1 MISIFRRMSLF
12 SQIVSSQHYFYLK
25 TGRSSPGPACFES
38 GRFLPKAK
46 IRFTILINLNVHGLD
61 VAGIELVLFTGGHVR
76 PGHFVN
82 LSEDI
87 PDVEVHL
94 FLQALTQLLQQGPL
108 LNLVA
113 VSGAE
118 IVRIWK
124 QALKKS

>member
-1 MISIFRRMSLF
+1 MSLF
-12 SQIVSSQHYFYLK
+12 SQIISSQHYFYLK
-25 TGRSSPGPACFES
+25 TGRSRTGPACFES
-38 GRFLPKAK
+38 GRFFPKAK